1 MHYAKIKKCDVAN
14 GPGVRTSLFV
24 SGCTH
29 HCKNCFNK
37 EAWDFN
43 YGNEFNEETINE
55 IIEDLKPN
63 YICGLSLLGGEPME
77 IENQEGLL
85 KLVRRVKQA
94 YPNKTIWC
102 YSGYTF
108 DTQIIIGKVYNGE
121 ITEELISYID
131 YLVDGE
137 FVDELKNPSLK
148 FRGSSNQR
156 IINVQE
162 SLKTNK
168 VVLWENMEKQIG
180 PTLSIA

>member
-43 YGNEFNEETINE
+43 YGNEFNEDTINE
-55 IIEDLKPN
+55 ILEALSPN

-77 IENQEGLL
+77 IANQEALL
-85 KLVRRVKQA
+85 QLVKKVKQV

-108 DTQIIIGKVYNGE
+108 DTQIIAGKVYNGE
-121 ITEELISYID
+121 VTDELISCID

-137 FVDELKNPSLK
+137 FVDELRNPSLK

-162 SLKTNK
+162 SLKAK
-168 VVLWENMEKQIG
+168 EIVLWENMEKQEASV
-180 PTLSIA
+180 LSIA